1 MKWWN
6 DECYICYRSFN
17 STSVPRMLAYGC
29 KHELCEDC
37 LKKIQKSEYKN
48 SCCVCRSTLKIDI
61 TYRIKKNKITQ
72 DIFQKVLLANEF
84 PDKIKLKDKNSFLQ
98 IFMHIFN
105 RN

>member
-37 LKKIQKSEYKN
+37 LKKIQISEYRN
-48 SCCVCRSTLKIDI
+48 SCCICHSRQKLDI

-84 PDKIKLKDKNSFLQ
+84 PDKIKLKEEKSLLKNITY
-98 IFMHIFN
+98 IFKKK
-105 RN
+105 